1 MTQKTITGDGVL
13 KFVCHDCIA
22 IAVIGIVASACVA
35 IPGESTPKP
44 TYSGSP
50 NIELLRCVQIS
61 KDAPVLGDLF
71 NVVLRQ

>member
-1 MTQKTITGDGVL
+1 MTQKTIAGDDVL
-13 KFVCHDCIA
+13 RFVYHDCIA
-22 IAVIGIVASACVA
+22 IAIIGFVASSCVA
-35 IPGESTPKP
+35 IPGKSTPNP

-50 NIELLRCVQIS
+50 NIELLRCVEIS